1 VSKKANQKSKV
12 KVLYQN
18 LGGIWY
24 AFAQN
29 GEDVYFGRV
38 PLDVSPENAFELL
51 RSQKTVTQKAG
62 KTPAKA
68 TKKLPHK
75 DAA

>member
-1 VSKKANQKSKV
+1 MTKKPSQKNKL

-38 PLDVSPENAFELL
+38 PVNASPEEAFRLL
-51 RSQKTVTQKAG
+51 KNQQPDSNTQNKEHKA
-62 KTPAKA
+62 ADKA
-68 TKKLPHK
+68 
-75 DAA
+75 AA

>member
-1 VSKKANQKSKV
+1 MTKKLTQKNKL

-38 PLDVSPENAFELL
+38 PVNLSPEKAFELL
-51 RSQKTVTQKAG
+51 KNQQPTS
-62 KTPAKA
+62 A
-68 TKKLPHK
+68 TKQSTDKS
-75 DAA
+75 AA